1 MKHWESLVDKKIR
14 EAMERGEFDNLSG
27 TGEPI
32 DTSVNPFE
40 DPEMRLA
47 HRILRNAGFAPSW
60 IEERKD
66 IEAEFEIARGQLA
79 RVATI
84 RKNARGTENERAA
97 EARWKQAV
105 ASFLTEAG
113 EINSRIAAWNLKIPA
128 AGFQRR
134 LIDIEK
140 EVSEIERP
148 HQSADDLK

>member
-1 MKHWESLVDKKIR
+1 
-14 EAMERGEFDNLSG
+14 
-27 TGEPI
+27 
-32 DTSVNPFE
+32 
-40 DPEMRLA
+40 MRLA

-60 IEERKD
+60 IEERRD

-113 EINSRIAAWNLKIPA
+113 ELNRRIAAWNLKIPA

-148 HQSADDLK
+148 DQSEDNIK

>member
-66 IEAEFEIARGQLA
+66 IEAEFEIARGQLG

-113 EINSRIAAWNLKIPA
+113 ELNRRIAAWNLKIPA

-148 HQSADDLK
+148 HQSEDDIK